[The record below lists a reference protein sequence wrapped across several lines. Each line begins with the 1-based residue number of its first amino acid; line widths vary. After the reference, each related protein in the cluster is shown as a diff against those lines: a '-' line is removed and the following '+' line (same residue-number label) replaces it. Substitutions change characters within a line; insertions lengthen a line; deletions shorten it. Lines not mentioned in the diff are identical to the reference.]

1 MTVKTMKIKQEKNYL
16 VCRTI
21 FKFAVF
27 HSDLGY
33 LLEMIRDF
41 LYHHM
46 MQLQKPE
53 DFKTSGSKINMLGH
67 LKVLSLT
74 YFSGP

>member
-1 MTVKTMKIKQEKNYL
+1 MQDFLSLLYFIQILDICWKT
-16 VCRTI
+16 
-21 FKFAVF
+21 
-27 HSDLGY
+27 
-33 LLEMIRDF
+33 IRDF

-67 LKVLSLT
+67 VKVLSLT
-74 YFSGP
+74 YFSGPCQIL